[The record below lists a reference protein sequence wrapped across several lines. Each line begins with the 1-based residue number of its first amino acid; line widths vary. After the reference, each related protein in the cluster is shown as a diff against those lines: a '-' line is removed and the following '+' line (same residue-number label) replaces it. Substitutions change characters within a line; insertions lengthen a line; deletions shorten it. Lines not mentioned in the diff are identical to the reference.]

1 MPHISVSRYLFV
13 CYNYLKDIFGKLT
26 NRRKDKENLWSIYL
40 IFVKLNTNINFTSFY
55 GNKNYLRL
63 CFVFLNYPFFVLLF
77 FHLAPSILFLFSLTL
92 EVWQKSFDTMIR
104 LNIFYGVSFKREN
117 VRVIY
122 SEKTFKARGKVEYSF
137 MNARFKWTKPARERI
152 SMFLFPVSLRA
163 SSSLRVDCT
172 GVVLLQ

>member
-1 MPHISVSRYLFV
+1 M
-13 CYNYLKDIFGKLT
+13 
-26 NRRKDKENLWSIYL
+26 
-40 IFVKLNTNINFTSFY
+40 
-55 GNKNYLRL
+55 
-63 CFVFLNYPFFVLLF
+63 LLF
-77 FHLAPSILFLFSLTL
+77 FYLAPSILFLFSLIL
-92 EVWQKSFDTMIR
+92 EVWQKSFDTIR
-104 LNIFYGVSFKREN
+104 LNIFYGVSFMKKREN